1 MMALI
6 LVFQA
11 VTFTIHKCQGD
22 ETSQSKSQEH
32 DSSGFAD
39 YYSRSSFSGNGT
51 PGEIKRHSRA
61 GSGTLSGRKKYTLFP
76 FNPNTIT
83 PDSLQLL
90 GFSKKQALTIIHYR
104 EKGGRFRRKEDFSKM
119 YTVSREKYL
128 ELEPYII
135 IPKTEEEAP
144 TAASVSFRRYNTEK
158 KPAASST
165 SATSAAS
172 ASSAAPAA
180 PSTSTTSATSST
192 ASSAAATSA
201 ASKLLHT
208 SENSVAENSSSA
220 TYSSDPSPGGS
231 SNGGWKTPRP
241 KVYIDLNE
249 ADSAALLS
257 VRGIGPYFCKAILS
271 YRKSLGSFAN
281 IDQLLEIKGMD
292 QEKFDRIKDQVFV
305 HPGGILKFSIAEA
318 SRAFLERHP
327 YIGSYN
333 ARGIALFLETHSK
346 EECTLK
352 ALVENRILSPED
364 TLRLHPYIR

>member
-1 MMALI
+1 
-6 LVFQA
+6 
-11 VTFTIHKCQGD
+11 
-22 ETSQSKSQEH
+22 
-32 DSSGFAD
+32 
-39 YYSRSSFSGNGT
+39 
-51 PGEIKRHSRA
+51 
-61 GSGTLSGRKKYTLFP
+61 
-76 FNPNTIT
+76 
-83 PDSLQLL
+83 
-90 GFSKKQALTIIHYR
+90 
-104 EKGGRFRRKEDFSKM
+104 M
-119 YTVSREKYL
+119 YTVSQEKYL

-165 SATSAAS
+165 SATSSAS
-172 ASSAAPAA
+172 A
-180 PSTSTTSATSST
+180 
-192 ASSAAATSA
+192 
-201 ASKLLHT
+201 
-208 SENSVAENSSSA
+208 SSA

>member
-1 MMALI
+1 MALI

-61 GSGTLSGRKKYTLFP
+61 DSGTLSGRKKYTLFP

-83 PDSLQLL
+83 LDSLQLL

-165 SATSAAS
+165 SATSSAS
-172 ASSAAPAA
+172 A
-180 PSTSTTSATSST
+180 
-192 ASSAAATSA
+192 
-201 ASKLLHT
+201 
-208 SENSVAENSSSA
+208 SSA

-271 YRKSLGSFAN
+271 YRESLGSFAN

>member
-39 YYSRSSFSGNGT
+39 YYSRSSFSGNENS
-51 PGEIKRHSRA
+51 GEIKRYSRA
-61 GSGTLSGRKKYTLFP
+61 DAGTLSGRKKYTLFP

-83 PDSLQLL
+83 LDSLQLL

-165 SATSAAS
+165 SATSSAS
-172 ASSAAPAA
+172 A
-180 PSTSTTSATSST
+180 
-192 ASSAAATSA
+192 
-201 ASKLLHT
+201 
-208 SENSVAENSSSA
+208 SSA

>member
-61 GSGTLSGRKKYTLFP
+61 DAGTLSGRKKYTLFP
-76 FNPNTIT
+76 FNPNTLT
-83 PDSLQLL
+83 LDSLQLL

-165 SATSAAS
+165 SATSSAS
-172 ASSAAPAA
+172 A
-180 PSTSTTSATSST
+180 
-192 ASSAAATSA
+192 
-201 ASKLLHT
+201 
-208 SENSVAENSSSA
+208 SSA

>member
-22 ETSQSKSQEH
+22 ETSQSKSLEH

-39 YYSRSSFSGNGT
+39 YYSRSSFSGNENS
-51 PGEIKRHSRA
+51 GEIKRHSRA
-61 GSGTLSGRKKYTLFP
+61 DAGIRSGRKKYTLFP

-83 PDSLQLL
+83 LDSLQLL

-158 KPAASST
+158 KPAAPST
-165 SATSAAS
+165 SATSSAS
-172 ASSAAPAA
+172 A
-180 PSTSTTSATSST
+180 SST

-201 ASKLLHT
+201 VSNLLHT

-327 YIGSYN
+327 YVGSYN

>member
-61 GSGTLSGRKKYTLFP
+61 DSGTLSGRKKYALFP

-83 PDSLQLL
+83 LDSLQLL

-158 KPAASST
+158 KPAA
-165 SATSAAS
+165 
-172 ASSAAPAA
+172 
-180 PSTSTTSATSST
+180 PSTSTTSATSSA
-192 ASSAAATSA
+192 ASSAASN
-201 ASKLLHT
+201 LLHT

>member
-61 GSGTLSGRKKYTLFP
+61 NSGTLSGRKKYTLFP

-83 PDSLQLL
+83 LDSLQLL

-144 TAASVSFRRYNTEK
+144 TTASVSFRRYNTEK

-165 SATSAAS
+165 SATSSAS
-172 ASSAAPAA
+172 A
-180 PSTSTTSATSST
+180 
-192 ASSAAATSA
+192 
-201 ASKLLHT
+201 
-208 SENSVAENSSSA
+208 SSA

>member
-51 PGEIKRHSRA
+51 PSEIKRHSRA
-61 GSGTLSGRKKYTLFP
+61 DAGIRSGRKKYALFP

-83 PDSLQLL
+83 LDSLQLL

-144 TAASVSFRRYNTEK
+144 TAASKLLHISENSV
-158 KPAASST
+158 
-165 SATSAAS
+165 
-172 ASSAAPAA
+172 
-180 PSTSTTSATSST
+180 
-192 ASSAAATSA
+192 A
-201 ASKLLHT
+201 ASKLLHTSENSATASKQLHT

>member
-39 YYSRSSFSGNGT
+39 YYSRSPFSGNGT

-61 GSGTLSGRKKYTLFP
+61 DSGTLSGRKKYTLFP

-83 PDSLQLL
+83 LDSLQLL

-128 ELEPYII
+128 ELVPYII

-144 TAASVSFRRYNTEK
+144 T
-158 KPAASST
+158 
-165 SATSAAS
+165 
-172 ASSAAPAA
+172 
-180 PSTSTTSATSST
+180 
-192 ASSAAATSA
+192 A

>member
-22 ETSQSKSQEH
+22 KPSQSERPVY

-39 YYSRSSFSGNGT
+39 YYSRSSFSGNENS
-51 PGEIKRHSRA
+51 GEIKRYSRA
-61 GSGTLSGRKKYTLFP
+61 DSGTLSGRKKYTLFP

-83 PDSLQLL
+83 LDSLQLL

-104 EKGGRFRRKEDFSKM
+104 EKGGRFRRKENFSKM

-144 TAASVSFRRYNTEK
+144 T
-158 KPAASST
+158 
-165 SATSAAS
+165 
-172 ASSAAPAA
+172 
-180 PSTSTTSATSST
+180 
-192 ASSAAATSA
+192 A

-364 TLRLHPYIR
+364 TLRLHPYVR

>member
-83 PDSLQLL
+83 LDSLQLL

-165 SATSAAS
+165 SATSSAS
-172 ASSAAPAA
+172 A
-180 PSTSTTSATSST
+180 
-192 ASSAAATSA
+192 
-201 ASKLLHT
+201 
-208 SENSVAENSSSA
+208 SSA

-292 QEKFDRIKDQVFV
+292 QEKFDHIKDQVFV

>member
-1 MMALI
+1 
-6 LVFQA
+6 
-11 VTFTIHKCQGD
+11 
-22 ETSQSKSQEH
+22 S
-32 DSSGFAD
+32 
-39 YYSRSSFSGNGT
+39 N
-51 PGEIKRHSRA
+51 
-61 GSGTLSGRKKYTLFP
+61 
-76 FNPNTIT
+76 
-83 PDSLQLL
+83 
-90 GFSKKQALTIIHYR
+90 
-104 EKGGRFRRKEDFSKM
+104 
-119 YTVSREKYL
+119 
-128 ELEPYII
+128 
-135 IPKTEEEAP
+135 
-144 TAASVSFRRYNTEK
+144 
-158 KPAASST
+158 
-165 SATSAAS
+165 
-172 ASSAAPAA
+172 
-180 PSTSTTSATSST
+180 
-192 ASSAAATSA
+192 
-201 ASKLLHT
+201 LLHT

>member
-6 LVFQA
+6 LIFQA

-61 GSGTLSGRKKYTLFP
+61 GSGTLSGRKKYALFP

-83 PDSLQLL
+83 LDSLQLL

-128 ELEPYII
+128 ELVPYII

-165 SATSAAS
+165 SATSSAS
-172 ASSAAPAA
+172 A
-180 PSTSTTSATSST
+180 
-192 ASSAAATSA
+192 
-201 ASKLLHT
+201 
-208 SENSVAENSSSA
+208 SSA

-292 QEKFDRIKDQVFV
+292 QEKFGRIKDQVFV

>member
-51 PGEIKRHSRA
+51 PSEIKRHSRA
-61 GSGTLSGRKKYTLFP
+61 DSGTLSGRKKYTLFP

-83 PDSLQLL
+83 LDSLQLL

-165 SATSAAS
+165 SATSS
-172 ASSAAPAA
+172 TSSA
-180 PSTSTTSATSST
+180 

-201 ASKLLHT
+201 ASNLLHT
-208 SENSVAENSSSA
+208 SENSAAENSSSA

>member
-61 GSGTLSGRKKYTLFP
+61 DSGTLSGRKKYTLFP

-83 PDSLQLL
+83 LDSLQLL

-128 ELEPYII
+128 ELVPYII

-165 SATSAAS
+165 SATSSAS
-172 ASSAAPAA
+172 A
-180 PSTSTTSATSST
+180 
-192 ASSAAATSA
+192 
-201 ASKLLHT
+201 
-208 SENSVAENSSSA
+208 SSA

>member
-22 ETSQSKSQEH
+22 KPSQSERPVY

-39 YYSRSSFSGNGT
+39 YYSRSSFSGNENS
-51 PGEIKRHSRA
+51 GEIKRYSRA
-61 GSGTLSGRKKYTLFP
+61 DSGTLSGRKKYTLFP

-83 PDSLQLL
+83 LDSLQLL

-144 TAASVSFRRYNTEK
+144 T
-158 KPAASST
+158 
-165 SATSAAS
+165 
-172 ASSAAPAA
+172 
-180 PSTSTTSATSST
+180 
-192 ASSAAATSA
+192 A

-364 TLRLHPYIR
+364 TLRLHPYVR

>member
-39 YYSRSSFSGNGT
+39 YYSRSPFSGNGT

-61 GSGTLSGRKKYTLFP
+61 DSGTLSGRKKYTLFP

-83 PDSLQLL
+83 LDSLQLL

-128 ELEPYII
+128 ELVPYII

-144 TAASVSFRRYNTEK
+144 T
-158 KPAASST
+158 
-165 SATSAAS
+165 
-172 ASSAAPAA
+172 
-180 PSTSTTSATSST
+180 
-192 ASSAAATSA
+192 A

-333 ARGIALFLETHSK
+333 ARGIALYLETHSK

>member
-76 FNPNTIT
+76 FNPNTLT
-83 PDSLQLL
+83 LDSLQLL

-119 YTVSREKYL
+119 YTVSQEKYL

-165 SATSAAS
+165 SATSSAS
-172 ASSAAPAA
+172 A
-180 PSTSTTSATSST
+180 
-192 ASSAAATSA
+192 
-201 ASKLLHT
+201 
-208 SENSVAENSSSA
+208 SSA